1 MNMETKDSVIAQLEE
16 ERSSIVEDSLELAL
30 NARKAKYIDG
40 SEIEIAL
47 DFPDDL
53 EIQNVILD
61 HDGTISTLRE
71 GWEIVMHEVMMEFIC
86 GSKLTELSTNEYHRI
101 SKKCEKFIDDTTGIQ
116 TIVQMQG
123 LREIVIEE
131 GFIPETQVKSA
142 AEYKAIY
149 LDRLMVSVD
158 DRINRFEKGER
169 QICDFTIQ
177 GAPELLDA
185 LHEKGLTLFL
195 ASGTDEDNVVIEAN
209 SLGYGDAFNGGI
221 RGSKG
226 NEIGDAKKIVIDR
239 IIEEGNCVGNNLMV
253 IGDGPVEIIEG
264 RRVGAL
270 CIGVASDEIRRHGI
284 NYSKRTRLIKAGA
297 HIIIPDFSQLPILI
311 KTIFGK

>member
-1 MNMETKDSVIAQLEE
+1 MGNHSSVIAQLEE
-16 ERSSIVEDSLELAL
+16 ERSTLVGNPELAKDP
-30 NARKAKYIDG
+30 RKAKYIEG
-40 SEIEIAL
+40 SEIEIVEKLPDNL
-47 DFPDDL
+47 D
-53 EIQNVILD
+53 IQNVILD

-71 GWEIVMHEVMMEFIC
+71 GWEIVMHQVMMEVIC
-86 GSKLTELSTNEYHRI
+86 GSKIDQLSTEEYNRI

-123 LREIVIEE
+123 LRELVIEE
-131 GFIPETQVKSA
+131 GLVPEDEVKSA

-149 LDRLMVSVD
+149 LDRLMISVN
-158 DRINRFEKGER
+158 DRIDRLKKDER
-169 QICDFTIQ
+169 NFYDFTIQ
-177 GAPELLDA
+177 GAKELLKA
-185 LHEKGLTLFL
+185 LREMGLTLYL
-195 ASGTDEDNVVIEAN
+195 ASGTDEENVVIEAN
-209 SLGYGDAFNGGI
+209 ALGYGDVFNGGI

-226 NEIGDAKKIVIDR
+226 NEIGDAKRIVINR

-264 RRVGAL
+264 RKVGAL

-297 HIIIPDFSQLPILI
+297 HLIIPDFSQLPILM
-311 KTIFGK
+311 KTIFG

>member
-1 MNMETKDSVIAQLEE
+1 MENNDSVIAQMEE
-16 ERSSIVEDSLELAL
+16 EHNSITEDNLELAL
-30 NARKAKYIDG
+30 DPRKAKYIDG

-47 DFPDDL
+47 KLPTDL
-53 EIQNVILD
+53 DIRNVILD

-86 GSKLTELSTNEYHRI
+86 GSQLTELSTDEYHRI

-123 LREIVIEE
+123 LKEIVIEE
-131 GFIPETQVKSA
+131 AFIPETEIMSA

-149 LDRLMVSVD
+149 LDRLMVSVN

-169 QICDFTIQ
+169 QICDFTMQ
-177 GAPELLDA
+177 GAPELLNT
-185 LHEKGLTLFL
+185 LNEMGFTLFL

-209 SLGYGDAFNGGI
+209 ALGYGEAFNGGI

-239 IIEEGNCVGNNLMV
+239 IIEEGNCVGNNLLV

-264 RRVGAL
+264 RKVGAL

-297 HIIIPDFSQLPILI
+297 HIIIPDFSQLPILVN
-311 KTIFGK
+311 TIFGK

>member
-1 MNMETKDSVIAQLEE
+1 MELPKG
-16 ERSSIVEDSLELAL
+16 
-30 NARKAKYIDG
+30 ID
-40 SEIEIAL
+40 
-47 DFPDDL
+47 
-53 EIQNVILD
+53 IQNVILD

-86 GSKLTELSTNEYHRI
+86 GSRLTELSTSEYHRI

-123 LREIVIEE
+123 LKEIVIEE
-131 GFIPETQVKSA
+131 GFIPETEIKSA

-149 LDRLMVSVD
+149 LDRLMVSVN

-169 QICDFTIQ
+169 QICDFTMQ
-177 GAPELLDA
+177 GAPELLNTF
-185 LHEKGLTLFL
+185 HEMGLTLFL

-209 SLGYGDAFNGGI
+209 ALGYGDAFNGGI

-239 IIEEGNCVGNNLMV
+239 IIEEGNCVGNNLLV

-264 RRVGAL
+264 RKVGAL
-270 CIGVASDEIRRHGI
+270 CVGVASDEIRRHGI

-297 HIIIPDFSQLPILI
+297 HIIIPDFSQLPILVN
-311 KTIFGK
+311 TIFGK

>member
-1 MNMETKDSVIAQLEE
+1 MKQVGNDSVIAQLEE
-16 ERSSIVEDSLELAL
+16 ERNSVTEGILELSHDP
-30 NARKAKYIDG
+30 RKASYIDG
-40 SEIEIAL
+40 SEIEIVL
-47 DFPDDL
+47 ELPDDL
-53 EIQNVILD
+53 DIQSVILD

-86 GSKLTELSTNEYHRI
+86 GSKLTELSTGEYHRI

-123 LREIVIEE
+123 LREIVFDE
-131 GFIPETQVKSA
+131 GFIAETEVKSA

-158 DRINRFEKGER
+158 DRISRFEKGER

-177 GAPELLDA
+177 GAPELLEV
-185 LHEKGLTLFL
+185 LHNKGLTLFL

-209 SLGYGDAFNGGI
+209 ALGYGDAFNGGI

-239 IIEEGNCVGNNLMV
+239 IIEEGDCVGNNLMV
-253 IGDGPVEIIEG
+253 MGDGPVEIVEG
-264 RRVGAL
+264 RKVGAL

-297 HIIIPDFSQLPILI
+297 HIIIPDFSQLPILL
-311 KTIFGK
+311 KTIFRK